1 MATII
6 SYENEFEKAI
16 TLVQMGNMENYI
28 KVFSVNGLFKRKE
41 EYKKGELISLIY
53 YKDTNESIA
62 DILSE
67 NNSIRTVE
75 IRERQ
80 VVGNYIQVNE
90 SEYVDGGLLSKGISV
105 FDSNSNE
112 IYTSPIDAITNQHDY
127 EETNKYFYDNNN
139 KKLYIFWYGTNGQFS
154 NMMSYN
160 PNHSAYLNEF
170 KQEFLLEDF
179 PRLVDFDWSSMGYYH
194 NANPIIPT

>member
-1 MATII
+1 MATSI

-16 TLVQMGNMENYI
+16 TLTQMDNMENYI
-28 KVFSVNGLFKRKE
+28 KVFSVNGLVKRKE
-41 EYKKGELISLIY
+41 EYKKGELIYLIY

-62 DILSE
+62 NILSE
-67 NNSIRTVE
+67 NNSIRTIE

-80 VVGNYIQVNE
+80 VVGNYVQVNE
-90 SEYVDGGLLSKGISV
+90 SEYVDGVLLFKGISV
-105 FDSNSNE
+105 LDSNSNE

-160 PNHSAYLNEF
+160 PNHNVYLNEF
-170 KQEFLLEDF
+170 KQEFLLEDL
-179 PRLVDFDWSSMGYYH
+179 PGLVDFDWSSMDYYH